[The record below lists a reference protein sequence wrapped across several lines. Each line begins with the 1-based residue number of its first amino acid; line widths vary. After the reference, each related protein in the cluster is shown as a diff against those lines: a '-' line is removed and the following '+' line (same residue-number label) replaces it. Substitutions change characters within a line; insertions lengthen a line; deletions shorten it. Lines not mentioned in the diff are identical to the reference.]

1 VDENGGMIVE
11 IDPGSSDDSSA
22 GSDAPD
28 SQVVVN
34 AEDNWAAEASK
45 AADREEESQ
54 NSEEEMQEIVIQ

>member
-1 VDENGGMIVE
+1 
-11 IDPGSSDDSSA
+11 
-22 GSDAPD
+22 
-28 SQVVVN
+28 VVVN